1 MVLKPPTPCLE
12 RAREREA
19 EGSACSVPSI
29 LGGGTRQA
37 VKRLKQH
44 LIDNIDMKQ

>member
-19 EGSACSVPSI
+19 EGSACSVRSI
-29 LGGGTRQA
+29 LGGGGEKVEALNRQY
-37 VKRLKQH
+37 
-44 LIDNIDMKQ
+44 